1 MTWWSSQQ
9 SIVCCARVPLHLFLP
24 AQPDAAHAACEA
36 VGLDD
41 TAGKLRGL
49 DPAVRAWWRHHRDC
63 CCLPHGLC
71 TLQWGYNKG

>member
-36 VGLDD
+36 VGLGD

-49 DPAVRAWWRHHRDC
+49 DPAVRAWWRHHRDWL
-63 CCLPHGLC
+63 LPAPWPLHIAVGV
-71 TLQWGYNKG
+71 Q